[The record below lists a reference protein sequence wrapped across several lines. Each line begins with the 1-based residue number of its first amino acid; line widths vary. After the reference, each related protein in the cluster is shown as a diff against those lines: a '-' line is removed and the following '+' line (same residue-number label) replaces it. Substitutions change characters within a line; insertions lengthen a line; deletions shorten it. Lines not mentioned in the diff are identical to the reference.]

1 VIMEMLP
8 DTRQINATANEGRPS
23 SWAAGRSIVAYGVRV
38 GIQTNKPKFLDSLL
52 ARIPNIWQSS
62 SPSPLERVFSVRV
75 GTTGLRKRGRLL
87 HQLLEDRQVV
97 ANSTD
102 LDIVLEAFDR
112 QLKIY
117 VAEMARR
124 RVFVHAGAV
133 EWQGE
138 GIIIP
143 GRSFSG
149 KTSLVA
155 ELVRAGATYYSD
167 EYAVLDSRGRMHPY
181 PAPLAVRQPDSNK
194 QSNISAQ
201 ELGGSVGAKPLP
213 VSLIVVSRYE
223 PGDEW
228 HPLLLSP
235 GKAMLELLKNTIPAR
250 RKPEAVITT
259 LRKVVGRAVTLKGVR
274 GEASQTA
281 KLIFDHLVRLQ

>member
-1 VIMEMLP
+1 MEMLP
-8 DTRQINATANEGRPS
+8 DTRQINATANESEPS
-23 SWAAGRSIVAYGVRV
+23 PWVAGRSIMAYGVRV

-52 ARIPNIWQSS
+52 ARIPNIWQVS

-102 LDIVLEAFDR
+102 LDLVLEAFDK

-133 EWQGE
+133 EWQGK
-138 GIIIP
+138 GIIVP

-167 EYAVLDSRGRMHPY
+167 EYAVLDGRGRMHPY
-181 PAPLAVRQPDSNK
+181 PAPLAIRQPDSNK
-194 QSNISAQ
+194 QTNISAH
-201 ELGGSVGAKPLP
+201 ELGGNVGAKPLP
-213 VSLIVVSRYE
+213 VSLVVVSRYE
-223 PGDEW
+223 PGKEW
-228 HPLLLSP
+228 HPVPLTP
-235 GKAMLELLKNTIPAR
+235 GQAMLELLNNTIPAR
-250 RKPEAVITT
+250 RRPEAVITT

-281 KLIFDHLVRLQ
+281 KLIFDHVVRLQ

>member
-8 DTRQINATANEGRPS
+8 DTQQINAAENESRSAPLV
-23 SWAAGRSIVAYGVRV
+23 AGRSIVAYGVRV
-38 GIQTNKPKFLDSLL
+38 GIQTNKPKLLDSLL
-52 ARIPNIWQSS
+52 ARIPSIWQVS

-75 GTTGLRKRGRLL
+75 GTAGLRKRGRLL

-102 LDIVLEAFDR
+102 LDLVLEAFDR

-133 EWQGE
+133 EWQGK
-138 GIIIP
+138 GIVIP

-167 EYAVLDSRGRMHPY
+167 EYAVLDGRGRMHPY
-181 PAPLAVRQPDSNK
+181 PAPLAIRQPDSNK

-223 PGDEW
+223 PGKEW

-235 GKAMLELLKNTIPAR
+235 GKAMLELLNNTIPAR

>member
-1 VIMEMLP
+1 MKMLP
-8 DTRQINATANEGRPS
+8 VTQQINGIADEGRRS
-23 SWAAGRSIVAYGVRV
+23 LWVAGRSIVAYGVRV

-52 ARIPNIWQSS
+52 TRIPNIWQGS

-75 GTTGLRKRGRLL
+75 GTTGLRKRGRLW
-87 HQLLEDRQVV
+87 HQLFEDHQIV

-102 LDIVLEAFDR
+102 LDLILEAFDR

-117 VAEMARR
+117 VAEMAQR

-133 EWQGE
+133 EWQGK
-138 GIIIP
+138 GIVIP

-167 EYAVLDSRGRMHPY
+167 EYAVLDRHGKVHPY
-181 PAPLAVRQPDSNK
+181 PSPLAVRQPDSHK
-194 QSNISAQ
+194 QSSIRAQ
-201 ELGGSVGAKPLP
+201 ELGGSVGAKPMP

-223 PGDEW
+223 PGNEW
-228 HPLLLSP
+228 HPRRLSP
-235 GKAMLELLKNTIPAR
+235 GQAMLELLNNTVPAR
-250 RKPEAVITT
+250 RKPEAVMTT
-259 LRKVVGRAVTLKGVR
+259 LQKAVGQAVTLKGVR
-274 GEASQTA
+274 GEANQTA
-281 KLIFDHLVRLQ
+281 KLILERLVKSQ

>member
-1 VIMEMLP
+1 MVMEMLP
-8 DTRQINATANEGRPS
+8 DTRQIKATANESGPS
-23 SWAAGRSIVAYGVRV
+23 PWVAERSIVAYGVRV
-38 GIQTNKPKFLDSLL
+38 GIQTNKAKFLEPLL
-52 ARIPNIWQSS
+52 ARIPTFWQLS
-62 SPSPLERVFSVRV
+62 SPSPIERVFSVRV

-87 HQLLEDRQVV
+87 HQLLEDCQVV
-97 ANSTD
+97 ASSID
-102 LDIVLEAFDR
+102 LDLVLEAFDR
-112 QLKIY
+112 QLKMY

-133 EWQGE
+133 EWQGK
-138 GIIIP
+138 GIVIP

-167 EYAVLDSRGRMHPY
+167 EYAVLDRRGSIHPY
-181 PAPLAVRQPDSNK
+181 PSPLAIRQPDSDK
-194 QSNISAQ
+194 QSNVSAQ

-223 PGDEW
+223 PGKEW

-235 GKAMLELLKNTIPAR
+235 GKAMLELLSNTIPAR
-250 RKPEAVITT
+250 RRPEAVITT

>member
-1 VIMEMLP
+1 MLP
-8 DTRQINATANEGRPS
+8 DTRKINRTADESWRS
-23 SWAAGRSIVAYGVRV
+23 SWIAARSLVAYGVRV
-38 GIQTNKPKFLDSLL
+38 GIQTNKPRILDSLL
-52 ARIPNIWQSS
+52 ARIPNIWRPSS
-62 SPSPLERVFSVRV
+62 WSPLERVFSVRV
-75 GTTGLRKRGRLL
+75 GTTGLRKRGPVA
-87 HQLLEDRQVV
+87 HQLFEDQQIV

-102 LDIVLEAFDR
+102 LDLILEAFDK

-117 VAEMARR
+117 VAEMAQR

-133 EWQGE
+133 EWQGK
-138 GIIIP
+138 GIVIP

-167 EYAVLDSRGRMHPY
+167 EYAVLDKHGRVHPY
-181 PAPLAVRQPDSNK
+181 PTPLAVRQPDSNK

-201 ELGGSVGAKPLP
+201 ELGGSVGVKPLP

-223 PGDEW
+223 PGKEW
-228 HPLLLSP
+228 HPRRMSP
-235 GKAMLELLKNTIPAR
+235 GQAMLELLNNTIPAR

-259 LRKVVGRAVTLKGVR
+259 LQKAVGDAVTLKGVR
-274 GEASQTA
+274 GEARQTA
-281 KLIFDHLVRLQ
+281 KLIFDYLVRSR